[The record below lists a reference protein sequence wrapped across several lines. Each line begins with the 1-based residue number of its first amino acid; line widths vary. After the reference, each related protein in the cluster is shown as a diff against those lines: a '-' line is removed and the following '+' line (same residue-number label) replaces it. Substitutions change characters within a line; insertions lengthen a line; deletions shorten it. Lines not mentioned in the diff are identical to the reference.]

1 MIVINYQPN
10 FMQKKLPLF
19 VTILGLGFIL
29 ISGTIDLDNLFNYA
43 NQNVPDYITKD
54 NTANNNAIDDK
65 IATLGR
71 VLFYDKN
78 LSNNNSV
85 ACASCHQQAFAFSDP
100 LTLSVGLNAGE
111 TGRHSM
117 RLINSRFA
125 EEVRFFWD
133 ERANT
138 LEDQVTQPI
147 QDHVEMGF
155 SGADGDPD
163 FDDLIDKLSQIDYYQ
178 TLFGF
183 AFGDNTITEERMQL
197 ALAQFVRSIQSFDS
211 KFDDGLAVA
220 PNVGASFPNFT
231 TEENNGKQLFLQ
243 PPNAGGAG
251 CAGCHRPP
259 EFDIDPASLN
269 NGVITVANSSNI
281 DLLNT
286 RSPSLRDIVNPDG
299 NLNGPLMHD
308 GSMTTIRAVIDHYN
322 NIPNDAANTNLDDR
336 LDRPGNQT
344 QQLNLTEDDKNALEA
359 FLRTLTGTDV
369 YTNEIWSDP
378 FDASGNLTLVGE
390 ILSTEE
396 EAFGTSIT
404 VYPNPVVTDLN
415 IRIQNGSYE
424 VSIYT
429 INGQL
434 SLQQQ
439 ISGNDEIFVS
449 HLSNGIY
456 LLNLTDRQNNRTYRK
471 KFIKR

>member
-1 MIVINYQPN
+1 MH
-10 FMQKKLPLF
+10 KKLPLF

-43 NQNVPDYITKD
+43 NQTVPDYITKD
-54 NTANNNAIDDK
+54 NTPNNNAIDDK
-65 IATLGR
+65 VATLGR

-78 LSNNNSV
+78 LSNNNTI

-100 LTLSVGLNAGE
+100 LTLSVGLNGGE

-163 FDDLIDKLSQIDYYQ
+163 FDDLINKLSQIDYYQ
-178 TLFGF
+178 TLFDF
-183 AFGDNTITEERMQL
+183 AFGDATITEDRMQL

-211 KFDDGLAVA
+211 KFDAGLAVA
-220 PNVGASFPNFT
+220 PNVGAPFPNFT

-243 PPNAGGAG
+243 PPDTGGGG

-269 NGVITVANSSNI
+269 NGVITVANSSDI

-322 NIPNDAANTNLDDR
+322 SIPNDAANTNLDGR
-336 LDRPGNQT
+336 LDRPGSQT

-359 FLRTLTGTDV
+359 FLKTLTGTDV

-378 FDASGNLTLVGE
+378 FDVNGNLTLTGD

-396 EAFGTSIT
+396 EAIT
-404 VYPNPVVTDLN
+404 DSVIVYPNPEVTDLN
-415 IRIQNGSYE
+415 IRITSGSYE
-424 VSIYT
+424 VAIYN

-434 SLQQQ
+434 SLQQE
-439 ISGNDEIFVS
+439 ITGND
-449 HLSNGIY
+449 
-456 LLNLTDRQNNRTYRK
+456 
-471 KFIKR
+471 